1 MLNQAM
7 LFLLETLSSLLAGA
21 FLLRFYMQLRRAP
34 FRNPLGHF
42 LLAATD
48 FAVKPLR
55 RVIPGLLGWDW
66 ASLVAAWLTELA
78 LVSGIVALSGHEL
91 TLPAALAGLSFMAAV
106 KMLALAVHLLIW
118 IVVITAVFSWVQP
131 YHWINTFASGL
142 VQPLLRP
149 LQKVLPLVGN
159 VDLSPLALILI
170 LQLILMAPIAWLE
183 QFAVHLARL

>member
-1 MLNQAM
+1 MLDQA
-7 LFLLETLSSLLAGA
+7 LIFLLETLGSLLAGA

-55 RVIPGLLGWDW
+55 RIIPGLLGWDW
-66 ASLVAAWLTELA
+66 ASLVAAWLTLFS
-78 LVSGIVALSGHEL
+78 LVFSIFALSGQIAGFS
-91 TLPAALAGLSFMAAV
+91 AALLGLAFMASV
-106 KMLALAVHLLIW
+106 KLLALFVQLLIW
-118 IVVITAVFSWVQP
+118 IVIIAALFSWIQP
-131 YHWINTFASGL
+131 HHWINSFVSGL

-149 LQKVLPLVGN
+149 LQKILPLVGN

-170 LQLILMAPIAWLE
+170 LQLILMLPIAWLA
-183 QFAVHLARL
+183 QFAPRLV